1 MGADIS
7 LPLTAVKPDFPMM
20 SITFRDGDRMT
31 VLHLDG
37 AGLSAVAQAIKNTW
51 KPGIQA
57 EQSRCGTG

>member
-37 AGLSAVAQAIKNTW
+37 AGLSAVAQAIKDTW
-51 KPGIQA
+51 KPG
-57 EQSRCGTG
+57 